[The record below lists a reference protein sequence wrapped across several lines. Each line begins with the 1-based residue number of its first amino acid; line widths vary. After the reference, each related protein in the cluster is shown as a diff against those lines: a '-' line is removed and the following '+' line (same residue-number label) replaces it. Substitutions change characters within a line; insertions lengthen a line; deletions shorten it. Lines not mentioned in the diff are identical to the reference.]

1 MFGLRNAVNE
11 NKIPENANPDKV
23 IDIVEKCLDFNK
35 QQKSKR
41 LKTLTT
47 KQMFQRLPI
56 ALAKVK
62 VGNISENLLNE
73 IRQIKYSLHRP
84 NLITKRI
91 MLQYNEFN
99 TVIIQNGY
107 YLYEF
112 WKS

>member
-23 IDIVEKCLDFNK
+23 IDIVEKCIDFNK

-41 LKTLTT
+41 
-47 KQMFQRLPI
+47 
-56 ALAKVK
+56 
-62 VGNISENLLNE
+62 LNE

-84 NLITKRI
+84 NLITKKI

-99 TVIIQNGY
+99 TVIVQNGY